1 MAKLFDKLKEK
12 SQEVAKA
19 AKEKGQGIA
28 QAARDKHDA
37 VFKSSKEING
47 DLLLIPCIAEQ
58 ITKEFKAEGYEVDCK
73 KIENHYDISLTNGGL
88 VKSVVGLKTALKIN
102 IYPNNGHIH
111 IDAGIGVFGQQALP
125 TAVAALVAWP
135 GRHPNLGTGQTIEAG
150 RQGCRHSR
158 KSGGHG

>member
-19 AKEKGQGIA
+19 AQEKGQGIA

-58 ITKEFKAEGYEVDCK
+58 ITK
-73 KIENHYDISLTNGGL
+73 
-88 VKSVVGLKTALKIN
+88 
-102 IYPNNGHIH
+102 
-111 IDAGIGVFGQQALP
+111 
-125 TAVAALVAWP
+125 
-135 GRHPNLGTGQTIEAG
+135 
-150 RQGCRHSR
+150 
-158 KSGGHG
+158 